1 MLYAGIDHHTKTS
14 HLTLIDGEGK
24 AIKSLNLPSDCK
36 SIRRELAG
44 YDEPI
49 KAVLEAGYN
58 WGRMYD
64 WLDEVV
70 EEVVLAHPVKV
81 KAIAE
86 ARIKNDRIDS
96 ATLAHLLRADLI
108 PEAYACSADLRSL
121 KRVLRQ
127 RMFLVRIQTMLKNR
141 IQALL
146 YQYDLKKPKVS
157 DLFGAAG
164 SKWLRSLHLPSPD
177 GEILSEDL
185 ALLDTV
191 KERLAATEGLIKE
204 LSAGDMAIRWLKSM
218 PGIGEFLSVLIR
230 YEVGDIRRFR
240 SPKKFASY
248 TGLIPSTY
256 ASGGK
261 VHHGRIT
268 RQGNRYLRWAF
279 IEAVTPA
286 TRVSPKLR
294 SYYERIKRRKGSKD
308 ARVATARKLAEIAW
322 HVWSEERPYEMR

>member
-1 MLYAGIDHHTKTS
+1 MLYLGVDHHTKTS
-14 HLTLIDGEGK
+14 HLTLIDGGGK
-24 AIKSLNLPSDCK
+24 AIKSINIPSDGK
-36 SIRRELAG
+36 AILAELG
-44 YDEPI
+44 EYDEPI
-49 KAVLEAGYN
+49 KAVLEASYN
-58 WGRMYD
+58 WGKMYD
-64 WLDEVV
+64 WLDEVAA
-70 EEVVLAHPVKV
+70 EVILAHPVKV

-86 ARIKNDRIDS
+86 ARIKNDKIDS

-108 PEAYACSADLRSL
+108 PEAYACSADLRAL

-146 YQYDLKKPKVS
+146 YQYDLERPKVS

-164 SKWLRSLHLPSPD
+164 TKWIRGVHLPSPD
-177 GEILSEDL
+177 GEILAEDL

-191 KERLAATEGLIKE
+191 KERLTSSEGLIKE
-204 LSAGDMAIRWLKSM
+204 LSAGDMGVRWLKSM
-218 PGIGEFLSVLIR
+218 PGIGDFLSVLIR

-240 SPKKFASY
+240 SAQKFSAY

-268 RQGNRYLRWAF
+268 RQGNKYLRWAF

-286 TRVSPKLR
+286 IKVSPELR

-322 HVWSEERPYEMR
+322 HVWSEERFYEMR

>member
-1 MLYAGIDHHTKTS
+1 MLYLGVDHHTKTS
-14 HLTLIDGEGK
+14 HLTLIDGGGK
-24 AIKSLNLPSDCK
+24 AIKSINIPSDGRA
-36 SIRRELAG
+36 ILAELGG

-49 KAVLEAGYN
+49 KAVLEASYN
-58 WGRMYD
+58 WGKMYD
-64 WLDEVV
+64 WLDEVA

-86 ARIKNDRIDS
+86 ARIKNDKIDS

-108 PEAYACSADLRSL
+108 PEAYACSADLRAL

-146 YQYDLKKPKVS
+146 CQYDLQRPKVS
-157 DLFGAAG
+157 DLFGAVG
-164 SKWLRSLHLPSPD
+164 IKWIRSTVLPSPD
-177 GEILSEDL
+177 GEILAEDL

-191 KERLAATEGLIKE
+191 KERLAASEGLIKE
-204 LSAGDMAIRWLKSM
+204 LSAGDVAVKWLKSM
-218 PGIGEFLSVLIR
+218 PGIGDFLSVLIR
-230 YEVGDIRRFR
+230 YEVGDVRRFR
-240 SPKKFASY
+240 SAQKFSAY

-268 RQGNRYLRWAF
+268 RQGNKYLRWAF

-286 TRVSPKLR
+286 VKVSPELR

-322 HVWSEERPYEMR
+322 HVWSEERFYEMR

>member
-1 MLYAGIDHHTKTS
+1 MLYAGVDHHTKTS
-14 HLTLIDGEGK
+14 HLTLIDGKGMT
-24 AIKSLNLPSDCK
+24 IKSVNIPSDG
-36 SIRRELAG
+36 SAIQRELKG

-49 KAVLEAGYN
+49 KAVLEASYN
-58 WGRMYD
+58 WGKMYD
-64 WLDEVV
+64 WLDEVA

-108 PEAYACSADLRSL
+108 PEAYACSADLRAL

-127 RMFLVRIQTMLKNR
+127 RMFLVRIQTMIKNR
-141 IQALL
+141 IQALI
-146 YQYDLKKPKVS
+146 YQYDLEKPKVS
-157 DLFGAAG
+157 DLFGTVG
-164 SKWLRSLHLPSPD
+164 REWLNGLCLPSPD
-177 GEILSEDL
+177 GEILAEDL
-185 ALLDTV
+185 SLLNAV
-191 KERLAATEGLIKE
+191 KERIAASDGLIKE
-204 LSAGDMAIRWLKSM
+204 LSKGDAAVRWLKSM
-218 PGIGEFLSVLIR
+218 PGIGDFLSVLIR

-240 SPKKFASY
+240 SPGKFSSY

-261 VHHGRIT
+261 VHHGKIT
-268 RQGNRYLRWAF
+268 RQGNKYLRWAF

-286 TRVSPKLR
+286 TRVSPELR
-294 SYYERIKRRKGSKD
+294 LYYEGIKRRKGPKD

-322 HVWSEERPYEMR
+322 HVWSEERFYEMR